1 MSWETAS
8 SMQIV
13 LDVASGQVV
22 CHHLAIAAFLRILF
36 LSISFCFLIAS
47 FLLGSR
53 LNTNAF
59 VISG

>member
-22 CHHLAIAAFLRILF
+22 CHYLANAAFFRILF
-36 LSISFCFLIAS
+36 LLILFCFLIAS
-47 FLLGSR
+47 FLLG
-53 LNTNAF
+53 LD
-59 VISG
+59 